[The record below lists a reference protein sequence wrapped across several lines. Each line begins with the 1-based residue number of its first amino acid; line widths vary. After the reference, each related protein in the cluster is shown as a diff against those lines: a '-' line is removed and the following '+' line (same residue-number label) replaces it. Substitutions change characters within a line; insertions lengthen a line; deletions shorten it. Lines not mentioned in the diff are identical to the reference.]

1 MIDLIGWKRTTNDP
15 QGDPKIIVLLSSC
28 RARNEIEDCNEI
40 GIIPITENFVFLFF
54 FSSLFYTFLSLSAR
68 KQGVTNV

>member
-40 GIIPITENFVFLFF
+40 GIIPITENFVFLFSFLLF
-54 FSSLFYTFLSLSAR
+54 FIHFYRYRLENKA
-68 KQGVTNV
+68 